1 MRAGWWGSGH
11 LERREL
17 SSRAELSCRA
27 KRGIFSAGSELR
39 PDGRRVASKI
49 PRSLRSLGMTA
60 MSLLALSGCGR
71 SPADKAEEA
80 RTKLRSW
87 DSTMALLGRER
98 ATGAVSEQ
106 FAEQVRRAADE
117 ERRKAEAQLRK
128 AGGQ

>member
-1 MRAGWWGSGH
+1 
-11 LERREL
+11 
-17 SSRAELSCRA
+17 
-27 KRGIFSAGSELR
+27 
-39 PDGRRVASKI
+39 
-49 PRSLRSLGMTA
+49 MTV
-60 MSLLALSGCGR
+60 LALAACGR

-87 DSTMALLGRER
+87 DATMELLERER
-98 ATGAVSEQ
+98 ASGAVPEQ